1 MKTEKFD
8 YLAIGEIITK
18 SKDLKAALDNLIK
31 ATRTGFVFDNLALYR
46 TEPDSS
52 LNEVIYA
59 RAVGRGKKAEADAA
73 WGEKIASQVMASGK
87 MVLQQPEAIDPKA
100 DRLGQVGLLGLPLRT
115 PERLI
120 GVLVLIR
127 FGGPAFTPEHV
138 DQAKFIATQ
147 VSLLFE
153 RHILL
158 GDLSQ
163 LDDARRTMQLQQD
176 FISTVSHELRTPL
189 GFIKG
194 YSTTLLR
201 NDTTWDLATQREF
214 LTIIDEEADHLTAL
228 IENVLESARLQSHT
242 LPMNFQPSRI
252 DSIIRDVVMR
262 TQLRYKDVV
271 ITVNI
276 PAVLVQADSV
286 RLTQIFENL
295 INNAIKYAP
304 GSPILISAKQE
315 KDDLH
320 ITVADH
326 GPGIAAEHLTHLFDR
341 FYRVP
346 GQAASGTGLGLFICK
361 QIILAHKGKIWVKS
375 MPGEGTTFHILLPI
389 RQNVSRG
396 EESLK

>member
-1 MKTEKFD
+1 
-8 YLAIGEIITK
+8 
-18 SKDLKAALDNLIK
+18 
-31 ATRTGFVFDNLALYR
+31 
-46 TEPDSS
+46 
-52 LNEVIYA
+52 
-59 RAVGRGKKAEADAA
+59 
-73 WGEKIASQVMASGK
+73 
-87 MVLQQPEAIDPKA
+87 
-100 DRLGQVGLLGLPLRT
+100 
-115 PERLI
+115 
-120 GVLVLIR
+120 
-127 FGGPAFTPEHV
+127 
-138 DQAKFIATQ
+138 

-158 GDLSQ
+158 GELSH

-201 NDTTWDLATQREF
+201 NDTTWDLATLREF
-214 LTIIDEEADHLTAL
+214 LTIIEEESDHLTAL
-228 IENVLESARLQSHT
+228 IENVLESARLQSNT

-271 ITVNI
+271 ITVNL

-320 ITVADH
+320 IIVTDH
-326 GPGIAAEHLTHLFDR
+326 GPGITAEHLTHLFDR

-361 QIILAHKGKIWVKS
+361 QIILAHKGKIWVES

>member
-1 MKTEKFD
+1 MKTGSFD
-8 YLAIGEIITK
+8 YLAIAEIVTK
-18 SKDLKAALDNLIK
+18 TNDLKGALDNLIK
-31 ATRTGFVFDNLALYR
+31 AMRSGFVFDNLALYR
-46 TEPDSS
+46 AESDSS

-73 WGEKIASQVMASGK
+73 WGEKVAGQVMSTGK

-115 PERLI
+115 PERLV

-127 FGGPAFTPEHV
+127 FGGPVFTTEHV
-138 DQAKFIATQ
+138 EQARFIASQ

-153 RHILL
+153 RYMLL
-158 GDLSQ
+158 GELSI

-201 NDTTWDLATQREF
+201 NDTTWDAATQHEF
-214 LTIIDEEADHLTAL
+214 LTIIDEEADHLTVL
-228 IENVLESARLQSHT
+228 LENVLESARLQSNT

-262 TQLRYKDVV
+262 TQLHYKNVEIKV
-271 ITVNI
+271 SL

-286 RLTQIFENL
+286 RITQVFENL
-295 INNAIKYAP
+295 IINAIKYAP
-304 GSPILISAKQE
+304 GSPIIIDSKQE
-315 KDDLH
+315 KEDLH
-320 ITVADH
+320 LTVTDH
-326 GPGIAAEHLTHLFDR
+326 GPGIASDHLMHVFDR

-346 GQAASGTGLGLFICK
+346 GQSASGTGLGLFICK
-361 QIILAHKGKIWVKS
+361 QIILAHKGKIWVES
-375 MPGEGTTFHILLPI
+375 TQGEGTTFHILLPI
-389 RQNVSRG
+389 RQNVS
-396 EESLK
+396 

>member
-1 MKTEKFD
+1 
-8 YLAIGEIITK
+8 
-18 SKDLKAALDNLIK
+18 
-31 ATRTGFVFDNLALYR
+31 
-46 TEPDSS
+46 
-52 LNEVIYA
+52 
-59 RAVGRGKKAEADAA
+59 
-73 WGEKIASQVMASGK
+73 
-87 MVLQQPEAIDPKA
+87 
-100 DRLGQVGLLGLPLRT
+100 
-115 PERLI
+115 
-120 GVLVLIR
+120 
-127 FGGPAFTPEHV
+127 V

-361 QIILAHKGKIWVKS
+361 QIILAHKGKIWVES

>member
-1 MKTEKFD
+1 MKTESFD
-8 YLAIGEIITK
+8 YLAIAEIVTRTR
-18 SKDLKAALDNLIK
+18 DLKAALDHLIK
-31 ATRTGFVFDNLALYR
+31 AMRAGFVFDNLALYR
-46 TEPDSS
+46 VEPDSGLS
-52 LNEVIYA
+52 EVIYA

-73 WGEKIASQVMASGK
+73 WGIKIASQVMTSGK

-115 PERLI
+115 PDRLA
-120 GVLVLIR
+120 GVLVFIR

-138 DQAKFIATQ
+138 EQAKFIAAQ

-153 RHILL
+153 RHVLL
-158 GDLSQ
+158 SDLTQ

-228 IENVLESARLQSHT
+228 IENILESARLQSHT

-271 ITVNI
+271 ITVNL

-304 GSPILISAKQE
+304 GSPILINAKQE

-361 QIILAHKGKIWVKS
+361 QIILAHKGKIWVES
-375 MPGEGTTFHILLPI
+375 APGEGTTFHIVLPI
-389 RQNVSRG
+389 RQNVS
-396 EESLK
+396 

>member
-8 YLAIGEIITK
+8 FLAIGEIITK
-18 SKDLKAALDNLIK
+18 SKDLKAALDSLIK
-31 ATRTGFVFDNLALYR
+31 AMRTGFVFDNLALYR
-46 TEPDSS
+46 AEPDSS

-100 DRLGQVGLLGLPLRT
+100 DRLGQVSLLGLPLRT
-115 PERLI
+115 PDRLV

-147 VSLLFE
+147 VGLLFE

-163 LDDARRTMQLQQD
+163 LDDARRTLQLQQD

-201 NDTTWDLATQREF
+201 NDTTWDPATQREF

-271 ITVNI
+271 ITVNL

-326 GPGIAAEHLTHLFDR
+326 GPGIAAEHLTQVFDR

-361 QIILAHKGKIWVKS
+361 QIILAHKGQIWVES

-389 RQNVSRG
+389 RQNVS
-396 EESLK
+396 

>member
-1 MKTEKFD
+1 MKTESLD
-8 YLAIGEIITK
+8 YLAIAEIVTK
-18 SKDLKAALDNLIK
+18 TKDLKVALDNLIK
-31 ATRTGFVFDNLALYR
+31 AMRSGFVFDNLALYR
-46 TEPDSS
+46 AEADSS
-52 LNEVIYA
+52 LDEVIYA

-73 WGEKIASQVMASGK
+73 WGEKIANQVMSTGK

-100 DRLGQVGLLGLPLRT
+100 DRLVQVGLLGLPLRT
-115 PERLI
+115 PERLV

-127 FGGPAFTPEHV
+127 FGGPVFTPEHV
-138 DQAKFIATQ
+138 DQAKFIASQ

-153 RHILL
+153 RYILL
-158 GDLSQ
+158 KELSN

-201 NDTTWDLATQREF
+201 NDTTWDAATQREF

-228 IENVLESARLQSHT
+228 LENVLESARLQSNT

-262 TQLRYKDVV
+262 TQLHYKNVEIKV
-271 ITVNI
+271 SL

-286 RLTQIFENL
+286 RLTQVFENL
-295 INNAIKYAP
+295 IINAIKYAP
-304 GSPILISAKQE
+304 GSPIIINSKQE

-320 ITVADH
+320 LTFTDN
-326 GPGIAAEHLTHLFDR
+326 GPGIADEHLTHLFDR

-346 GQAASGTGLGLFICK
+346 GQSASGTGLGLFICK
-361 QIILAHKGKIWVKS
+361 QIILAHKGKIWVESKQ
-375 MPGEGTTFHILLPI
+375 GEGTTFHILLPF
-389 RQNVSRG
+389 RQNGS
-396 EESLK
+396 

>member
-8 YLAIGEIITK
+8 YLAIGEILTK
-18 SKDLKAALDNLIK
+18 TNDLKTALDSLIK
-31 ATRTGFVFDNLALYR
+31 AMRTGFIFDNLAFYR
-46 TEPDSS
+46 AEPDSS
-52 LNEVIYA
+52 LSEVIYA

-73 WGEKIASQVMASGK
+73 WGEKIASQVMSSGK

-115 PERLI
+115 PDRLV

-138 DQAKFIATQ
+138 EQAKFIASQ

-153 RHILL
+153 RYMLL
-158 GDLSQ
+158 GELSQ
-163 LDDARRTMQLQQD
+163 LDDARRTLQLQQD

-201 NDTTWDLATQREF
+201 NDTTWDIATQREF

-242 LPMNFQPSRI
+242 LPMSFQPSRI

-262 TQLRYKDVV
+262 TQLRYKEIKIIVS
-271 ITVNI
+271 I

-295 INNAIKYAP
+295 ITNAIKYAP
-304 GSPILISAKQE
+304 GSPILIDAKQE

-320 ITVADH
+320 ITVTDH
-326 GPGIAAEHLTHLFDR
+326 GPGIAAEHLAHLFDR

-346 GQAASGTGLGLFICK
+346 GQTASGTGLGLFICK
-361 QIILAHKGKIWVKS
+361 QIILAHKGKIWVES
-375 MPGEGTTFHILLPI
+375 TLGEGTTFHIVLPI
-389 RQNVSRG
+389 RQNLS
-396 EESLK
+396 

>member
-1 MKTEKFD
+1 MKTDSFD
-8 YLAIGEIITK
+8 YLAVAEIVTK
-18 SKDLKAALDNLIK
+18 TKDLKVALDNLIK
-31 ATRTGFVFDNLALYR
+31 AMRSGFVFDNLALYR
-46 TEPDSS
+46 AESDSR

-73 WGEKIASQVMASGK
+73 WGEKIASQVMSTGK

-100 DRLGQVGLLGLPLRT
+100 DRLVQVGLLGLPLRT
-115 PERLI
+115 PERLV

-127 FGGPAFTPEHV
+127 FGGPAFTPNHV
-138 DQAKFIATQ
+138 EQAKFIASQ
-147 VSLLFE
+147 VGLLFE
-153 RHILL
+153 RYTLL
-158 GDLSQ
+158 KELSN
-163 LDDARRTMQLQQD
+163 LDDARRTMQLQSD

-201 NDTTWDLATQREF
+201 NDTTWDAATQREF

-228 IENVLESARLQSHT
+228 LENVLESARLQSNT

-262 TQLRYKDVV
+262 TQLHYKNVEIKV
-271 ITVNI
+271 SL

-286 RLTQIFENL
+286 RLTQVFENL
-295 INNAIKYAP
+295 IINAIKYAP
-304 GSPILISAKQE
+304 GSPIIINSKQE

-320 ITVADH
+320 LTFADSGPGVAD
-326 GPGIAAEHLTHLFDR
+326 EHLTHLFDR

-346 GQAASGTGLGLFICK
+346 GQSASGTGLGLFICK
-361 QIILAHKGKIWVKS
+361 QIILAHKGTIWVESKQ
-375 MPGEGTTFHILLPI
+375 GEGTTFHILLPI
-389 RQNVSRG
+389 RQNGS
-396 EESLK
+396 

>member
-18 SKDLKAALDNLIK
+18 TNDLKAALDNILK
-31 ATRTGFVFDNLALYR
+31 ALRTGFIFDNLALYR
-46 TEPDSS
+46 AEPDSS
-52 LNEVIYA
+52 LSEVIYA

-115 PERLI
+115 PDRLV
-120 GVLVLIR
+120 GVLVFIR

-138 DQAKFIATQ
+138 EQAKFIASQ

-153 RHILL
+153 RYILL
-158 GDLSQ
+158 GELSQ
-163 LDDARRTMQLQQD
+163 LDDARRTLQLQQD

-201 NDTTWDLATQREF
+201 NDTTWDIATQREF

-242 LPMNFQPSRI
+242 LPMSFQPSRI

-262 TQLRYKDVV
+262 TQLRYKE
-271 ITVNI
+271 IKIIVNI
-276 PAVLVQADSV
+276 PATLVQADSV

-295 INNAIKYAP
+295 ITNAIKYAP
-304 GSPILISAKQE
+304 GSPIIIDAKQE

-320 ITVADH
+320 ITVTDH
-326 GPGIAAEHLTHLFDR
+326 GPGIAAEHLAHLFDR

-346 GQAASGTGLGLFICK
+346 GQTASGTGLGLFICK
-361 QIILAHKGKIWVKS
+361 QIILAHKGEIWVES
-375 MPGEGTTFHILLPI
+375 TPGKGTTFHIVLPI
-389 RQNVSRG
+389 RQNLS
-396 EESLK
+396 

>member
-18 SKDLKAALDNLIK
+18 TNDLKAALDNILK
-31 ATRTGFVFDNLALYR
+31 ALRTGFIFDNLALYR
-46 TEPDSS
+46 AEPDSS
-52 LNEVIYA
+52 LSEVIYA

-115 PERLI
+115 PDRLV
-120 GVLVLIR
+120 GVLVFIR

-138 DQAKFIATQ
+138 EQAKFIASQ

-153 RHILL
+153 RYILL
-158 GDLSQ
+158 GELSQ
-163 LDDARRTMQLQQD
+163 LDDARRTLQLQQD

-201 NDTTWDLATQREF
+201 NDTTWDIATQREF

-242 LPMNFQPSRI
+242 LPMSFQPSRI

-262 TQLRYKDVV
+262 TQLRYKE
-271 ITVNI
+271 INIIVNI
-276 PAVLVQADSV
+276 PATLVQADSV

-295 INNAIKYAP
+295 ITNAIKYAP
-304 GSPILISAKQE
+304 GSPIIIDAKQE

-320 ITVADH
+320 ITVTDH
-326 GPGIAAEHLTHLFDR
+326 GPGIAAEHLAHLFDR

-346 GQAASGTGLGLFICK
+346 GQTASGTGLGLFICK
-361 QIILAHKGKIWVKS
+361 QIILAHKGEIWVES
-375 MPGEGTTFHILLPI
+375 TPGKGTTFHIVLPI
-389 RQNVSRG
+389 RQNLS
-396 EESLK
+396 

>member
-1 MKTEKFD
+1 MKMGPFD
-8 YLAIGEIITK
+8 YLDIAEIVTRTN
-18 SKDLKAALDNLIK
+18 DLKSTLDNLIK
-31 ATRTGFVFDNLALYR
+31 AMRTGFIFDNLALYR
-46 TEPDSS
+46 AEPDSS
-52 LNEVIYA
+52 LSEVIYA

-73 WGEKIASQVMASGK
+73 WGEMIASQVMTNGK
-87 MVLQQPEAIDPKA
+87 MVLQQPEAIDPRA
-100 DRLGQVGLLGLPLRT
+100 DRLEQVGLLGLPLRT
-115 PERLI
+115 TDRLV

-138 DQAKFIATQ
+138 EQAKFIASQ

-153 RHILL
+153 RYMLL
-158 GDLSQ
+158 GELSQ

-201 NDTTWDLATQREF
+201 NDTTWDAATQREF
-214 LTIIDEEADHLTAL
+214 LNIIDEEADHLTAL
-228 IENVLESARLQSHT
+228 IENILESARLQSNT

-262 TQLRYKDVV
+262 TQLRYKDLEIKVDL
-271 ITVNI
+271 

-295 INNAIKYAP
+295 VTNAIKYAP
-304 GSPILISAKQE
+304 GSPIIISAKQE
-315 KDDLH
+315 QDDLH
-320 ITVADH
+320 ITVTDY
-326 GPGIAAEHLTHLFDR
+326 GPGIAPEHLTHLFDR

-346 GQAASGTGLGLFICK
+346 DQSASGTGLGLFICK
-361 QIILAHKGKIWVKS
+361 QIVLAHKGKIWVES
-375 MPGEGTTFHILLPI
+375 TQGEGTTFHIALPI
-389 RQNVSRG
+389 RQNVS
-396 EESLK
+396 

>member
-1 MKTEKFD
+1 MKTDSFD
-8 YLAIGEIITK
+8 YLAVAEIVTK
-18 SKDLKAALDNLIK
+18 TKDLKVALDNLIK
-31 ATRTGFVFDNLALYR
+31 AMRSGFVFDNLALYR
-46 TEPDSS
+46 AESDSR

-73 WGEKIASQVMASGK
+73 WGEKIASQVMSTGK

-100 DRLGQVGLLGLPLRT
+100 DRLVQVGLLGLPLRT
-115 PERLI
+115 PERLV

-127 FGGPAFTPEHV
+127 FGGPAFTPIHV
-138 DQAKFIATQ
+138 EQAKFIASQ
-147 VSLLFE
+147 VGLLFE
-153 RHILL
+153 RYTLL
-158 GDLSQ
+158 KELSN
-163 LDDARRTMQLQQD
+163 LDDARRTMQLQSD

-201 NDTTWDLATQREF
+201 NDTTWDAATQREF

-228 IENVLESARLQSHT
+228 LENVLESARLQSNT

-262 TQLRYKDVV
+262 TQLHYKNVEIKV
-271 ITVNI
+271 SL

-286 RLTQIFENL
+286 RLTQVFENL
-295 INNAIKYAP
+295 IINAIKYAP
-304 GSPILISAKQE
+304 GSPIIINSKQE

-320 ITVADH
+320 LTFTDSGPGVAD
-326 GPGIAAEHLTHLFDR
+326 EHLTHLFDR

-346 GQAASGTGLGLFICK
+346 GQSASGTGLGLFICK
-361 QIILAHKGKIWVKS
+361 QIILAHKGTIWVESKQ
-375 MPGEGTTFHILLPI
+375 GEGTTFHILLPI
-389 RQNVSRG
+389 RQNGS
-396 EESLK
+396 

>member
-1 MKTEKFD
+1 MKTESFE
-8 YLAIGEIITK
+8 YLAIAEIVTQTN
-18 SKDLKAALDNLIK
+18 DLKSALDNLMK
-31 ATRTGFVFDNLALYR
+31 AMRTGFVFDNLALYR
-46 TEPDSS
+46 AEPDSS
-52 LNEVIYA
+52 LSEVIYA

-73 WGEKIASQVMASGK
+73 WGEKVAGQVMSAGK
-87 MVLQQPEAIDPKA
+87 MVLQQPEAIDAKA
-100 DRLGQVGLLGLPLRT
+100 DRLSQVCLLGLPLQT
-115 PERLI
+115 PDNLV

-127 FGGPAFTPEHV
+127 FGGPVFTPEHV
-138 DQAKFIATQ
+138 DQAKFIASL

-153 RHILL
+153 RSMLL
-158 GDLSQ
+158 GELSK

-201 NDTTWDLATQREF
+201 NDTTWDAATQREF

-228 IENVLESARLQSHT
+228 LENVLESARLQSNT

-262 TQLRYKDVV
+262 TQLRYKDVEIKV
-271 ITVNI
+271 SL

-286 RLTQIFENL
+286 RLTQVFENL
-295 INNAIKYAP
+295 IINAIKYAP
-304 GSPILISAKQE
+304 GSPIIINAKQE

-320 ITVADH
+320 LTVADH
-326 GPGIAAEHLTHLFDR
+326 GPGIAAEHVNHIFDR

-346 GQAASGTGLGLFICK
+346 GQSTSGTGLGLFICK
-361 QIILAHKGKIWVKS
+361 QIILAHKGKIWVES
-375 MPGEGTTFHILLPI
+375 SQGEGTTFHIMLPI
-389 RQNVSRG
+389 RQN
-396 EESLK
+396 ES

>member
-1 MKTEKFD
+1 MKTESFD
-8 YLAIGEIITK
+8 HLAIAEIVTK
-18 SKDLKAALDNLIK
+18 TKDLKVALDNLIK
-31 ATRTGFVFDNLALYR
+31 AMRSGFIFDNLALYR
-46 TEPDSS
+46 AEADSS

-73 WGEKIASQVMASGK
+73 WGEKIASQVMSNGK

-100 DRLGQVGLLGLPLRT
+100 DRLVQVGLLGLPLRT
-115 PERLI
+115 PERLV

-138 DQAKFIATQ
+138 EQAKFIASQ
-147 VSLLFE
+147 VGLLFE
-153 RHILL
+153 RYILL
-158 GDLSQ
+158 KELSN

-201 NDTTWDLATQREF
+201 NDTTWDAATQREF
-214 LTIIDEEADHLTAL
+214 LTIIDEEADHLTVL
-228 IENVLESARLQSHT
+228 LENVLESARLQSNT

-262 TQLRYKDVV
+262 TQLHYKNVEIKV
-271 ITVNI
+271 SL

-286 RLTQIFENL
+286 RLTQVFENL
-295 INNAIKYAP
+295 IINAIKYAP
-304 GSPILISAKQE
+304 GSPIIINSKQE

-320 ITVADH
+320 LTFADN
-326 GPGIAAEHLTHLFDR
+326 GPGIPDEHLTHLFDR

-346 GQAASGTGLGLFICK
+346 GQSASGTGLGLFICQ
-361 QIILAHKGKIWVKS
+361 QIILAHKGKIWVESKL
-375 MPGEGTTFHILLPI
+375 GEGTTFHILLPI
-389 RQNVSRG
+389 RQNGS
-396 EESLK
+396 

>member
-1 MKTEKFD
+1 MKTDSFD
-8 YLAIGEIITK
+8 YLAVAEIVTK
-18 SKDLKAALDNLIK
+18 TKDLKVALDNLIK
-31 ATRTGFVFDNLALYR
+31 AMRSGFVFDNLALYR
-46 TEPDSS
+46 AESDSS

-73 WGEKIASQVMASGK
+73 WGEKIASQVMSTGK

-100 DRLGQVGLLGLPLRT
+100 DRLVQVGLLGLPLRT
-115 PERLI
+115 PERLV

-127 FGGPAFTPEHV
+127 FGGPAFTPIHV
-138 DQAKFIATQ
+138 EQAKFIASQ
-147 VSLLFE
+147 VGLLFE
-153 RHILL
+153 RYTLL
-158 GDLSQ
+158 KELSN
-163 LDDARRTMQLQQD
+163 LDDARRTMQLQSD

-201 NDTTWDLATQREF
+201 NDTTWDAATQREF

-228 IENVLESARLQSHT
+228 LENVLESARLQSNT

-262 TQLRYKDVV
+262 TQLHYKNVEIKV
-271 ITVNI
+271 SL

-286 RLTQIFENL
+286 RLTQVFENL
-295 INNAIKYAP
+295 IINAIKYAP
-304 GSPILISAKQE
+304 GSPIIINSKQE

-320 ITVADH
+320 LTFADSGPGVAD
-326 GPGIAAEHLTHLFDR
+326 EHLTHLFDR

-346 GQAASGTGLGLFICK
+346 GQSASGTGLGLFICK
-361 QIILAHKGKIWVKS
+361 QIILAHKGTIWVESKQ
-375 MPGEGTTFHILLPI
+375 GEGTTFHILLPI
-389 RQNVSRG
+389 RQNGS
-396 EESLK
+396 

>member
-1 MKTEKFD
+1 MKTDPFD
-8 YLAIGEIITK
+8 YLAIAEIVTK
-18 SKDLKAALDNLIK
+18 TNDLKTALDNLIK
-31 ATRTGFVFDNLALYR
+31 AMRSGFIFDNLALYR
-46 TEPDSS
+46 TETDSS

-73 WGEKIASQVMASGK
+73 WGEKIANQVMSNGK
-87 MVLQQPEAIDPKA
+87 MVLQQPETIDPKA
-100 DRLGQVGLLGLPLRT
+100 DRMRQVALLGLPLQT
-115 PERLI
+115 PERLV

-127 FGGPAFTPEHV
+127 FGGPEFTPEHV

-153 RHILL
+153 RYVLL
-158 GDLSQ
+158 EELSI

-201 NDTTWDLATQREF
+201 SDTTWDAATQREF

-228 IENVLESARLQSHT
+228 LENVLESARLQSNT

-271 ITVNI
+271 IKVNL

-286 RLTQIFENL
+286 LLTQVFENL
-295 INNAIKYAP
+295 ITNAIKYAP
-304 GSPILISAKQE
+304 GSPIIIDARQE
-315 KDDLH
+315 KEHLQISVEDN
-320 ITVADH
+320 
-326 GPGIAAEHLTHLFDR
+326 GPGIAADHLTHLFDR

-346 GQAASGTGLGLFICK
+346 GQSASGTGLGLFICN
-361 QIILAHKGKIWVKS
+361 QIILAHKGKIWVESTQGK
-375 MPGEGTTFHILLPI
+375 GTIFHILLPI
-389 RQNVSRG
+389 RQNAP
-396 EESLK
+396 

>member
-1 MKTEKFD
+1 MKTEPLD
-8 YLAIGEIITK
+8 YLGIAEIVTK
-18 SKDLKAALDNLIK
+18 TNDLKTTLDNLIK
-31 ATRTGFVFDNLALYR
+31 SMRAGFIFDNLALYR
-46 TEPDSS
+46 AEPDSTLS
-52 LNEVIYA
+52 EVIYA

-73 WGEKIASQVMASGK
+73 WGERIASQVMASGK
-87 MVLQQPEAIDPKA
+87 MVLQQPDAIDPRA
-100 DRLGQVGLLGLPLRT
+100 ERLAQVGLLGLPLQT
-115 PERLI
+115 PKRLV

-127 FGGPAFTPEHV
+127 FGGPAFNPAHV
-138 DQAKFIATQ
+138 EQAKFIATQ

-153 RHILL
+153 RYVLL
-158 GDLSQ
+158 GELSQ

-201 NDTTWDLATQREF
+201 NDTTWDAATQREF

-228 IENVLESARLQSHT
+228 IENVLESARLQSNT

-262 TQLRYKDVV
+262 TQLRYKD
-271 ITVNI
+271 IEIKVNL

-286 RLTQIFENL
+286 RLTQVFENL
-295 INNAIKYAP
+295 VTNAIKYAP
-304 GSPILISAKQE
+304 GSPIIIGAKQE

-320 ITVADH
+320 IIVSDY
-326 GPGIAAEHLTHLFDR
+326 GPGIAPEHLTHLFDR

-346 GQAASGTGLGLFICK
+346 GQSASGTGLGLFICN
-361 QIILAHKGKIWVKS
+361 QIILAHKGKIWVESTK
-375 MPGEGTTFHILLPI
+375 GEGTTFHIVLPI
-389 RQNVSRG
+389 RQKAS
-396 EESLK
+396 

>member
-1 MKTEKFD
+1 MKTESLD
-8 YLAIGEIITK
+8 YLAIAEIVTK
-18 SKDLKAALDNLIK
+18 TKDLKVALDNLIK
-31 ATRTGFVFDNLALYR
+31 AMRSGFVFDNLALYR
-46 TEPDSS
+46 AEADSS
-52 LNEVIYA
+52 LDEVIYA

-73 WGEKIASQVMASGK
+73 WGEKIANQVMSTGK

-100 DRLGQVGLLGLPLRT
+100 DRLVQVGLLGLPLRT
-115 PERLI
+115 PERLV

-127 FGGPAFTPEHV
+127 FGGPVFTPEHV
-138 DQAKFIATQ
+138 DQAKFIASQ

-153 RHILL
+153 RYILL
-158 GDLSQ
+158 KELSN

-201 NDTTWDLATQREF
+201 NDTTWDAATQREF

-228 IENVLESARLQSHT
+228 LENVLESARLQSNT

-262 TQLRYKDVV
+262 TQLHYKNVEIKV
-271 ITVNI
+271 SL

-286 RLTQIFENL
+286 RLTQVFENL
-295 INNAIKYAP
+295 IINAIKYAP
-304 GSPILISAKQE
+304 GSPIIINSKQE

-320 ITVADH
+320 LTFTDN
-326 GPGIAAEHLTHLFDR
+326 GPGIADEHLTHLFDR

-346 GQAASGTGLGLFICK
+346 GQSASGTGLGLFICK
-361 QIILAHKGKIWVKS
+361 QIILAHKGKIWVESKQ
-375 MPGEGTTFHILLPI
+375 GEGTTFHILLPI
-389 RQNVSRG
+389 RQNGS
-396 EESLK
+396 

>member
-1 MKTEKFD
+1 MKTDSFD
-8 YLAIGEIITK
+8 YLAVAEIVTK
-18 SKDLKAALDNLIK
+18 TKDLKVALDNLIK
-31 ATRTGFVFDNLALYR
+31 AMRSGFVFDNLALYR
-46 TEPDSS
+46 AESDSR

-73 WGEKIASQVMASGK
+73 WGEKIASQVMSTGK

-100 DRLGQVGLLGLPLRT
+100 DRLVQVGLLGLPLRT
-115 PERLI
+115 PERLV

-127 FGGPAFTPEHV
+127 FGGPAFTPIHV
-138 DQAKFIATQ
+138 EQAKFIASQ
-147 VSLLFE
+147 VGLLFE
-153 RHILL
+153 RYTLL
-158 GDLSQ
+158 KELSN
-163 LDDARRTMQLQQD
+163 LDDARRTMQLQSD

-201 NDTTWDLATQREF
+201 NDTTWDAATQREF

-228 IENVLESARLQSHT
+228 LENVLESARLQSNT

-262 TQLRYKDVV
+262 TQLHYKNVEIKV
-271 ITVNI
+271 SL

-286 RLTQIFENL
+286 RLTQVFENL
-295 INNAIKYAP
+295 IINAIKYAP
-304 GSPILISAKQE
+304 GSPIIINSKQE

-320 ITVADH
+320 LTFADSGPGVAD
-326 GPGIAAEHLTHLFDR
+326 EHLTHLFDR

-346 GQAASGTGLGLFICK
+346 GQSASGTGLGLFICK
-361 QIILAHKGKIWVKS
+361 QIILAHKGTIWVESKQ
-375 MPGEGTTFHILLPI
+375 GEGTTFHILLPI
-389 RQNVSRG
+389 RQNGS
-396 EESLK
+396 

>member
-1 MKTEKFD
+1 MKTESFE
-8 YLAIGEIITK
+8 YLAIAEIVTK
-18 SKDLKAALDNLIK
+18 THDLKNALDNLIK
-31 ATRTGFVFDNLALYR
+31 AMRTGFVFDNLALYR
-46 TEPDSS
+46 AEPDSS
-52 LNEVIYA
+52 LSEVIYA

-73 WGEKIASQVMASGK
+73 WGEKVAGQVMSTEK
-87 MVLQQPEAIDPKA
+87 MVLQQPEAIDAKA
-100 DRLGQVGLLGLPLRT
+100 DRLSQVCLLGLPLKT
-115 PERLI
+115 PDSLV

-127 FGGPAFTPEHV
+127 FGGPVFTSEHV
-138 DQAKFIATQ
+138 EQAKFIASL

-153 RHILL
+153 RSILL
-158 GDLSQ
+158 GELSK

-201 NDTTWDLATQREF
+201 NDTTWDAATQREF

-228 IENVLESARLQSHT
+228 LENVLESARLQSNT

-262 TQLRYKDVV
+262 TQLRYKDVEIKV
-271 ITVNI
+271 SL

-286 RLTQIFENL
+286 RLTQVFENL
-295 INNAIKYAP
+295 IINAIKYAP
-304 GSPILISAKQE
+304 GSPIVINAKQE

-320 ITVADH
+320 LTVADH
-326 GPGIAAEHLTHLFDR
+326 GPGIAAEHLAHIFDR

-346 GQAASGTGLGLFICK
+346 GQSTSGTGLGLFICK
-361 QIILAHKGKIWVKS
+361 QIILAHKGKIWVES
-375 MPGEGTTFHILLPI
+375 AQGEGTTFHIVLPI
-389 RQNVSRG
+389 RQN
-396 EESLK
+396 ES

>member
-1 MKTEKFD
+1 MKTDSFD
-8 YLAIGEIITK
+8 YLAVAEIVTRT
-18 SKDLKAALDNLIK
+18 KDLKVALDNLIK
-31 ATRTGFVFDNLALYR
+31 AMRSGFVFDNLALYR
-46 TEPDSS
+46 AESDSS

-73 WGEKIASQVMASGK
+73 WGEKIASQVMSTGK

-100 DRLGQVGLLGLPLRT
+100 DRLVQVGLLGLPLRT
-115 PERLI
+115 PERLV

-127 FGGPAFTPEHV
+127 FGGPAFTPIHV
-138 DQAKFIATQ
+138 EQAKFIASQ
-147 VSLLFE
+147 VGLLFE
-153 RHILL
+153 RYTLL
-158 GDLSQ
+158 KELSN
-163 LDDARRTMQLQQD
+163 LDDARRTMQLQSD

-201 NDTTWDLATQREF
+201 NDTTWDAATQREF

-228 IENVLESARLQSHT
+228 LENVLESARLQSNT

-262 TQLRYKDVV
+262 TQLHYKNVEIKV
-271 ITVNI
+271 SL

-286 RLTQIFENL
+286 RLTQVFENL
-295 INNAIKYAP
+295 IINAIKYAP
-304 GSPILISAKQE
+304 GSPIIINSKQE

-320 ITVADH
+320 LTFADSGPGVAD
-326 GPGIAAEHLTHLFDR
+326 EHLTHLFDR

-346 GQAASGTGLGLFICK
+346 GQSASGTGLGLFICK
-361 QIILAHKGKIWVKS
+361 QIILAHKGTIWVESKQ
-375 MPGEGTTFHILLPI
+375 GEGTTFHILLPI
-389 RQNVSRG
+389 RQNGS
-396 EESLK
+396 

>member
-18 SKDLKAALDNLIK
+18 TNDLKTALDNLIK
-31 ATRTGFVFDNLALYR
+31 AMRTGFIFDNLAFYR
-46 TEPDSS
+46 AEPDSS
-52 LNEVIYA
+52 LSEVIYA

-115 PERLI
+115 PDRLV

-138 DQAKFIATQ
+138 EQAKFIASQ

-153 RHILL
+153 RYILL
-158 GDLSQ
+158 GELSQ
-163 LDDARRTMQLQQD
+163 LDDTRRTLQLQQD

-201 NDTTWDLATQREF
+201 NDTTWDNATQREF

-228 IENVLESARLQSHT
+228 IENVLESARLQSNT
-242 LPMNFQPSRI
+242 LPMSFQPSRI

-262 TQLRYKDVV
+262 TQLRYKD
-271 ITVNI
+271 IKIIVNI

-295 INNAIKYAP
+295 ITNAIKYAP
-304 GSPILISAKQE
+304 GSPILIDAKQE

-326 GPGIAAEHLTHLFDR
+326 GPGIAAEHLAHLFDR

-346 GQAASGTGLGLFICK
+346 GQTASGTGLGLFICK
-361 QIILAHKGKIWVKS
+361 QIILAHKGKIWVES
-375 MPGEGTTFHILLPI
+375 TPGEGTTFHIVLPI
-389 RQNVSRG
+389 RQNLS
-396 EESLK
+396 

>member
-8 YLAIGEIITK
+8 YLAIAEIVTK
-18 SKDLKAALDNLIK
+18 TNDLKIALDSLIK
-31 ATRTGFVFDNLALYR
+31 AMRSGFIFDNLALYR

-52 LNEVIYA
+52 LSEVIYA

-73 WGEKIASQVMASGK
+73 WGEKIASQVMAAGK

-100 DRLGQVGLLGLPLRT
+100 DRLAQVGLLGLPLRT
-115 PERLI
+115 PEKLV

-138 DQAKFIATQ
+138 EQAKFIASQ
-147 VSLLFE
+147 ISSLFE
-153 RHILL
+153 RYMLL
-158 GDLSQ
+158 EELSQ

-214 LTIIDEEADHLTAL
+214 LNIIDEEADHLTAL
-228 IENVLESARLQSHT
+228 IENVLESARLQSNT
-242 LPMNFQPSRI
+242 LPMSFQPSRI

-262 TQLRYKDVV
+262 TQLRYKDVKIIV
-271 ITVNI
+271 SL

-304 GSPILISAKQE
+304 GSPILINGKQE
-315 KDDLH
+315 RDDLH

-326 GPGIAAEHLTHLFDR
+326 GPGIAAEHLAHIFDR

-361 QIILAHKGKIWVKS
+361 QIILAHKGRIWVES
-375 MPGEGTTFHILLPI
+375 APDEGTIFNILLPI
-389 RQNVSRG
+389 RQNV
-396 EESLK
+396 K

>member
-1 MKTEKFD
+1 MKTENFD
-8 YLAIGEIITK
+8 YLAIAEIVTK
-18 SKDLKAALDNLIK
+18 TNDLKAALDSLIK
-31 ATRTGFVFDNLALYR
+31 AMRSGFVFDNLALYR

-52 LNEVIYA
+52 LSEVIYA

-73 WGEKIASQVMASGK
+73 WGEKIASQVMAAGK

-100 DRLGQVGLLGLPLRT
+100 DRLAQVGLLGLPLRT
-115 PERLI
+115 PEKLV

-127 FGGPAFTPEHV
+127 FGGPAFTPGHV
-138 DQAKFIATQ
+138 EQAKFIASL

-153 RHILL
+153 RYMLL
-158 GDLSQ
+158 EELSQ

-214 LTIIDEEADHLTAL
+214 LNIIDEEADHLTAL
-228 IENVLESARLQSHT
+228 IENVLESARLQSNT

-262 TQLRYKDVV
+262 TQLRYKDVKIIV
-271 ITVNI
+271 SL

-304 GSPILISAKQE
+304 GSPILINGKQE
-315 KDDLH
+315 RDDLH

-326 GPGIAAEHLTHLFDR
+326 GPGIAAEHLAHIFDR

-361 QIILAHKGKIWVKS
+361 QIILAHKGRIWVES
-375 MPGEGTTFHILLPI
+375 APDEGTIFNILLPI
-389 RQNVSRG
+389 RQNV
-396 EESLK
+396 K